1 MKMPVPAPVMTPPP
15 LDSDAQAKARAALL
29 QQMGQLP
36 EDAPP
41 VPTPAMKPMAV
52 PPVAQMPT
60 PPMMPPPPKPV
71 AMMPS
76 PPNATPNQFGNEPGF
91 APIVAPP
98 LPISAAK
105 QQQLAAL
112 LAQYEADQI
121 SPEEYHKQRAAI
133 LAGP

>member
-1 MKMPVPAPVMTPPP
+1 MKPMAPMAVTPT
-15 LDSDAQAKARAALL
+15 Q
-29 QQMGQLP
+29 
-36 EDAPP
+36 
-41 VPTPAMKPMAV
+41 PTMPAMKPMTVVAN
-52 PPVAQMPT
+52 PPGTTQ
-60 PPMMPPPPKPV
+60 
-71 AMMPS
+71 
-76 PPNATPNQFGNEPGF
+76 ATFAGNEPGF
-91 APIVAPP
+91 TPIVAPP